1 VLNLFLLLTCRYLPD
16 IIGSTMKKRYKI
28 FTQED
33 FGAALGIPQP
43 RVSRILNGIEPVSW
57 QLAVVLDSLFPG
69 KGVVGWKHATGEDMK
84 RLYKH
89 LKLEAEMKERDALN
103 VSE

>member
-1 VLNLFLLLTCRYLPD
+1 
-16 IIGSTMKKRYKI
+16 MKKRYKI

-33 FGAALGIPQP
+33 FGVAIGISQP
-43 RVSRILNGIEPVSW
+43 RVSRILSGVEPVSW
-57 QLAVVLDSLFPG
+57 QMAVALDGLFPG

-89 LKLEAEMKERDALN
+89 MKLEAEMKSKEA
-103 VSE
+103 V